1 LPSTAEFELIEIG
14 RKAFG
19 PMLSRPGAWAFWWPR
34 FERIA
39 RWFIGEEIVRRAE
52 IAESVSE
59 TTGSLVIPAPG
70 GPFTVTAKADRID
83 RLAAGGLVII
93 DYKTGSVPQQ
103 AEIEGAVAV
112 QLPLEGLIARDG
124 SFAGISGTPA
134 ALEYW
139 RLSGSEPAGERKPLG
154 EGDPAALIEHVY
166 TAVRSL
172 IERFDDPNTPYLP
185 VPVAQWRPRFSDYT
199 HLERLDEAE
208 APT

>member
-1 LPSTAEFELIEIG
+1 
-14 RKAFG
+14 
-19 PMLSRPGAWAFWWPR
+19 

-93 DYKTGSVPQQ
+93 DYKTGSVPQKT
-103 AEIEGAVAV
+103 EIENAVAV

-124 SFAGISGTPA
+124 RDGEPSQRPPRPMDDPGAGQARPGAGRADRP
-134 ALEYW
+134 
-139 RLSGSEPAGERKPLG
+139 LSGRIRHRARPP
-154 EGDPAALIEHVY
+154 
-166 TAVRSL
+166 AVRPCA
-172 IERFDDPNTPYLP
+172 RHAGRRQDRDDPRVLP
-185 VPVAQWRPRFSDYT
+185 VALAPVPARSRGAA
-199 HLERLDEAE
+199 R
-208 APT
+208 